1 MAKPKF
7 LIMKLQ
13 YLAGIIF
20 FQILSL
26 SSIGQTCDEAV
37 LAQKKTS
44 WKFEE
49 THVSPKNK
57 HILKQRE
64 IALKLRKIIVDAYP
78 QPIGCEARWSDFY
91 HDQDTYETYY
101 NGVYS
106 STAMFFKFGCG
117 YNKKEY
123 VDDET
128 GTTVDIS
135 VNSENVLGKGSVML
149 NDTEYVAR
157 RVPMGMKDGAY
168 YYQLDPDGLYYNTTG
183 GKFDKVYLFT
193 LPGKQ
198 PYIPISRKE
207 FLEIAIQNFKKVQ
220 QKVEQSAKEMKD
232 LKWREGYLSR
242 ETKRNTMSG
251 NELERLLKTMSE
263 ADLAKPAIIEMG
275 HGSDLMDENLHFPGF
290 FDKDDPKKN
299 LGCISRENKDY
310 FDKKLRITTV
320 QLIAVHVQGYNA
332 FSPVL
337 ANVIKECDQKM
348 DFKAIGTLIGK

>member
-1 MAKPKF
+1 
-7 LIMKLQ
+7 MKLKH
-13 YLAGIIF
+13 LTGMIF
-20 FQILSL
+20 FQIISL
-26 SSIGQTCDEAV
+26 SSIGQTCDEIA

-49 THVSPKNK
+49 TRLSPTKDK
-57 HILKQRE
+57 HLLKQKAV
-64 IALKLRKIIVDAYP
+64 ALTLRKIIVDAYP
-78 QPIGCEARWSDFY
+78 QPTGCEARWNDFY
-91 HDQDTYETYY
+91 HDQYTYETYY
-101 NGVYS
+101 NGIYN

-123 VDDET
+123 VADET
-128 GTTVDIS
+128 GTTVQIS
-135 VNSENVLGKGSVML
+135 VNSENLLGMGSVIL

-168 YYQLDPDGLYYNTTG
+168 YYQREPDGLYYSTTG
-183 GKFDKVYLFT
+183 GKFDRVYVFT

-207 FLEIAIQNFKKVQ
+207 FLGIAVEHFKKMQ
-220 QKVEQSAKEMKD
+220 QKVVQSAKEMKD

-242 ETKRNTMSG
+242 ETKRNTVSG
-251 NELERLLKTMSE
+251 NEFEHLLKTTSE
-263 ADLAKPAIIEMG
+263 ADLVKPAIIEMG
-275 HGSDLMDENLHFPGF
+275 HGSALMDENLNFPGF
-290 FDKDDPKKN
+290 YDKEDPKKN

-320 QLIAVHVQGYNA
+320 QLITVHIQGHNA
-332 FSPVL
+332 YSPVL

-348 DFKAIGTLIGK
+348 DFKAIGALIGK